1 MSTCPIVPVIL
12 SGGSG
17 TRLWPLSRRLYPKQ
31 FIPLGGDESLFQSTL
46 KRTTD
51 LGDTHG
57 MLVVCN
63 DEHRFM
69 VAEQLR
75 QANVK
80 EADIILEPVG
90 RNTAPAI
97 TVAAIHVLHRN
108 PGAQLLVLPA
118 DHTVADLD
126 EFQSAVTAARQA
138 ARDMLVTFGVV
149 PVRAETGFGYIRLDR
164 TNPVKVNERPVYR
177 VSEFVEKPGYN
188 VAKEYLASGD
198 YLWNSGMFLFPADV
212 YLDEIKKLQPGMFET
227 CSRAYEKSR
236 RDLDFIRL
244 DAQEFSKATE
254 ISIDYAVMEKTA
266 KAAVVPLESAWSDV
280 GSWRA
285 LWQSFAKDGKDNAV
299 RGDVIEEDCSGC
311 YFHASNR
318 LIAAVGIKDQVIV
331 ETSDAVLVMPRD
343 RAQEVKSIVEKL
355 KKSGR
360 SEVDLHPRVYRPW
373 GTYETVDKGDR
384 FQVKRII
391 VYPGQKLSL
400 QAHRHRAEHWIVVNG
415 TAKVTR
421 GEDEFLLNTNE
432 STYIPAGTRHRL
444 ENPGSAPLELVEVQ
458 SGEYLGEDDITRFD
472 DVYGR

>member
-1 MSTCPIVPVIL
+1 MSTSPIVPVIL

-31 FIPLGGDESLFQSTL
+31 FIPLNGEKSLFQSTV
-46 KRTTD
+46 KRTVGLND
-51 LGDTHG
+51 VERV
-57 MLVVCN
+57 LVICN

-80 EADIILEPVG
+80 ESDIILEPVG

-97 TVAAIHVLHRN
+97 TVAAIHALRQN
-108 PGAQLLVLPA
+108 PDAQLLVLPA
-118 DHTVADLD
+118 DHTVADLN

-138 ARDMLVTFGVV
+138 ARDALVTFGVV
-149 PVRAETGFGYIRLDR
+149 PTRAETGFGYIKLDR
-164 TNPVKVNERPVYR
+164 TNPVKANDKLVYR
-177 VSEFVEKPGYN
+177 VSEFVEKPDYKA
-188 VAKEYLASGD
+188 AKEYVAGGD
-198 YLWNSGMFLFPADV
+198 YLWNSGMFLFRADV
-212 YLDEIKKLQPGMFET
+212 YLDEIKKLQPGVFET
-227 CSRAYEKSR
+227 CSRAYEKSA

-244 DAQEFSKATE
+244 DEREFSKATE
-254 ISIDYAVMEKTA
+254 VSIDYAVMEKTA
-266 KAAVVPLESAWSDV
+266 RAAVVPLESAWSDV
-280 GSWRA
+280 GSWHA
-285 LWQSFAKDGKDNAV
+285 LWQSSAKDGKDNVV
-299 RGDVIEEDCSGC
+299 RGDVVEEDCSGC
-311 YFHASNR
+311 YLHAGNR

-331 ETSDAVLVMPRD
+331 ETSDAVLIMPHD
-343 RAQEVKSIVEKL
+343 RVQEVKGIVEKL
-355 KKSGR
+355 KKRER
-360 SEVDLHPRVYRPW
+360 SEVDLHPKVYRPW
-373 GTYETVDKGDR
+373 GTYETVDRGDR

-400 QAHRHRAEHWIVVNG
+400 QAHRHRAEHWIVVKG
-415 TAKVTR
+415 TARVTR

-444 ENPGSAPLELVEVQ
+444 ENPGSASIELIEVQ